1 MKNLDRDKLIKK
13 IIEQIVINNIEKNL
27 FDKKIDNNKILN
39 IDSLTKYYNLNI
51 LKIKG
56 KKDVK
61 NIFRYMENN
70 HYVENTV
77 QTIYKKYIDYEE
89 TNNLCS
95 GYELIIDLL
104 EKIELSFSKKLYDK
118 LIQNNEINEMLNEYK
133 KSKIID
139 ISIEDYEDYEQIS
152 TYIQFN
158 YDFNINND
166 ISINALRKILISIIK
181 HCKNDVIPIQVDLI
195 LYSDRNLKLGNVT
208 SVEGRH
214 RTIILF
220 KKIKY
225 YDTNNIISEKYI
237 GYYYDPEGEIN
248 TYYYSKIHNIFES
261 LNSDNIHIHYLQ
273 KFCPIG
279 IQKIQ
284 GLSEFGLC
292 TVYSYFWYNI
302 FIQCIY
308 IVKNYDNKYGTDLSK
323 MDMINY
329 IKYINDNIIKYS
341 YNLNDN
347 INNKYIKKNN
357 LGQIIQNLNKKELTE
372 KIFINYALSIIGKT
386 FKENILNEDEK
397 NKMIDY
403 IKTASNAY

>member
-1 MKNLDRDKLIKK
+1 MKHLDRDKLIKK

-39 IDSLTKYYNLNI
+39 IDSLNKYYNLNK

-77 QTIYKKYIDYEE
+77 QTIYKKYIDYEN
-89 TNNLCS
+89 NNLCS

-166 ISINALRKILISIIK
+166 NAINALRKILILIIK
-181 HCKNDVIPIQVDLI
+181 QCKNDIIPIQVDLK
-195 LYSDRNLKLGNVT
+195 LYSDKNLRIGDV
-208 SVEGRH
+208 SSSYGRH
-214 RTIILF
+214 RTFILF

-225 YDTNNIISEKYI
+225 YDENNNILEKYI

-261 LNSDNIHIHYLQ
+261 LNSDIIHIHYLQ

-284 GLSEFGLC
+284 GQFEFSLC
-292 TVYSYFWYNI
+292 TVYSYFWYNV
-302 FIQCIY
+302 FIQCVHI
-308 IVKNYDNKYGTDLSK
+308 IKKYDNKYGTELSK

-329 IKYINDNIIKYS
+329 IKDINDNIIKYS

-347 INNKYIKKNN
+347 INNKYVKNKI
-357 LGQIIQNLNKKELTE
+357 LGQMIQKFNKKELTE

-397 NKMIDY
+397 NKMIEY
-403 IKTASNAY
+403 IETSINSY